1 MGKPRRYLFLDY
13 YSHKERN
20 GLWENYYTP
29 EEPPVAFGA
38 GCIIYIV
45 SHILSI
51 SLDSSRHLSQDL
63 GPLCFL
69 RKKYSSYASTHK
81 HIYSSFYNRI
91 WSIETTIGKHNSICA
106 EPWQKTQVTSL
117 FHNRTLSHI
126 QCEDQD
132 CSIIFWTSHGLL
144 VQQTASLYC
153 LCKYSY
159 STLSLVCFAHS

>member
-13 YSHKERN
+13 YSHQERN
-20 GLWENYYTP
+20 GLWENYYTL
-29 EEPPVAFGA
+29 EEPPVAFSA

-45 SHILSI
+45 LHILSV

-81 HIYSSFYNRI
+81 HIYSSFYNWI

-106 EPWQKTQVTSL
+106 EPWQKTQVTSFVSQQNFVSHPMWRPRL
-117 FHNRTLSHI
+117 FYHI
-126 QCEDQD
+126 LNITWAIGTAN
-132 CSIIFWTSHGLL
+132 SIL
-144 VQQTASLYC
+144 VLF
-153 LCKYSY
+153 
-159 STLSLVCFAHS
+159 V